1 MVLRVLHASA
11 RGGLLVD
18 LHVVDAIVNGVAR
31 AALASGATFRRLQTG
46 IVTHYAAAM
55 IGGVLAAMAV
65 YAVVWAG

>member
-18 LHVVDAIVNGVAR
+18 LNVVDAIVNGVAR
-31 AALASGATFRRLQTG
+31 TALAWGATFRRLQTG

-55 IGGVLAAMAV
+55 IGGVLAGMAV